1 MSLHEPRLRL
11 IKSPTC
17 IHLTARAL
25 AAGLVAVACCLS
37 LCLDVPALA
46 AAKDKKPKPSAVLK
60 GLPITELSED
70 EAILHALNR
79 LAFGPRPG
87 DIERVRQLGLAKWI
101 EKQLNPESID
111 DKAVEARLENFPT
124 LKMSSSKLL
133 AEYPQPKQAAKQA
146 GLTKPEFKE
155 QQAEK
160 RRAEAGPTSRGEA
173 AEGPVKETQRSEEHT
188 SELQS
193 QSNLVCRLLLEKKK

>member
-1 MSLHEPRLRL
+1 MTLHEPRLRL

-79 LAFGPRPG
+79 LACGPRPG
-87 DIERVRQLGLAKWI
+87 DIERVRQFGLENWFVRQL
-101 EKQLNPESID
+101 KQASID
-111 DKAVEARLENFPT
+111 AQAR
-124 LKMSSSKLL
+124 
-133 AEYPQPKQAAKQA
+133 AA
-146 GLTKPEFKE
+146 
-155 QQAEK
+155 
-160 RRAEAGPTSRGEA
+160 R
-173 AEGPVKETQRSEEHT
+173 
-188 SELQS
+188 
-193 QSNLVCRLLLEKKK
+193 